1 LGIDSSLNGGTLT
14 MSNNKPADSPGRDSA
29 DWNGAWATICR
40 LAAARQVA
48 LHEMKL
54 DPLPIFETANINPVS
69 DTLTQPTVAA
79 MPVAANRE
87 SQRDRAIAEIEQASA
102 TLKAVEPA
110 LEPWQPGAVAAGEVF
125 KPHSVWVFIGTTW
138 LSIVLVM
145 AGAIGAIGYF
155 FG

>member
-1 LGIDSSLNGGTLT
+1 
-14 MSNNKPADSPGRDSA
+14 MSNNKPADSSGRDSA

-40 LAAARQVA
+40 LAEARQVA
-48 LHEMKL
+48 LEMRH
-54 DPLPIFETANINPVS
+54 DPVPTFETANINPVS
-69 DTLTQPTVAA
+69 DTLPQPAAVAVPA
-79 MPVAANRE
+79 AANRE

-110 LEPWQPGAVAAGEVF
+110 LEPWQPGAVAAGEAH
-125 KPHSVWVFIGTTW
+125 KLHSVWIFIGTTW
-138 LSIVLVM
+138 LSIVLVV